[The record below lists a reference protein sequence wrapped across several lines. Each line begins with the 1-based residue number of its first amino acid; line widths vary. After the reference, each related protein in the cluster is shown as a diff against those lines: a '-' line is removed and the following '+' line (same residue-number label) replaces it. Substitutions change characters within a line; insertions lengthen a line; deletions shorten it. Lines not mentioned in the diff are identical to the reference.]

1 MIEFWKGR
9 GGGVGEA
16 LRILFTSNTKEKYKI
31 KREWVLWKYMYL
43 KDTLVISICKINAG
57 EMLHLRTASHANA
70 QPCFFSSLNINLDDP
85 IKVMRQTGSNLISP
99 LKYSFLH

>member
-1 MIEFWKGR
+1 MLWALDDRILE

-57 EMLHLRTASHANA
+57 EMLHLRTASFQCPAMLLQFVKHK
-70 QPCFFSSLNINLDDP
+70 FGWSD
-85 IKVMRQTGSNLISP
+85 
-99 LKYSFLH
+99 

>member
-1 MIEFWKGR
+1 MIEFWKGG

-57 EMLHLRTASHANA
+57 EMLHLRTASFQGPAMLLQFVKHK
-70 QPCFFSSLNINLDDP
+70 FGWSD
-85 IKVMRQTGSNLISP
+85 
-99 LKYSFLH
+99 